1 MYCHSAKLLVACLVT
16 VFCSVS
22 AYAKTGGIT
31 MTALVE
37 LANSDASTRFA
48 FFRNNPSF
56 GNVQRTVMSYEPDGL
71 RQYALVLRPG
81 GTPPDG
87 GWPVVQFN
95 HGFHPDPPKSGFVAS
110 GQSDRPG
117 DYYRALVQAY
127 AKRGFVVVAP
137 DYRGHNVSEGGAFT
151 SRVLADAWYTRD
163 AITAF
168 LAIESLDDVNLQR
181 VYMTGH
187 SMGGLVTQ
195 RALIALGNR
204 VQAASIWSTAGG
216 QYLPAML
223 LRELMVADG
232 TDDNAQY
239 KAGFSDLRN
248 ELAQEGE
255 DVCLEQVTP
264 AQSLDNLEVPLSI
277 QHSAGDITTF
287 VTGSLSVAAA
297 LYQSNK
303 TYQLKV
309 YPSQEHL
316 FAGEDFEAAVE
327 RDVAWFNRFQ

>member
-1 MYCHSAKLLVACLVT
+1 MCGDSGKLVIACLVIMI
-16 VFCSVS
+16 CSVQAS
-22 AYAKTGGIT
+22 AKTGGIT
-31 MTALVE
+31 MAALVD
-37 LANSDASTRFA
+37 LAKSDTAARFD
-48 FFRNNPSF
+48 FVRNNPSS
-56 GNVQRTVMSYEPDGL
+56 GNVQRTVMSYQSDGL

-81 GTPPDG
+81 GRAPAG

-151 SRVLADAWYTRD
+151 RRVLADAWYTRD

-187 SMGGLVTQ
+187 SMGGVVTQ

-232 TDDNAQY
+232 ADDISRY
-239 KAGFSDLRN
+239 KSGFSDLRS
-248 ELAQEGE
+248 ELAQEGD
-255 DVCLEQVTP
+255 DVRLEQVTP
-264 AQSLDNLEVPLSI
+264 AQFLRGLEVPLSI
-277 QHSAGDITTF
+277 QHSAGDRTTF

-309 YPSQEHL
+309 YPAQEHL